1 MDDKTTAEP
10 PDLNLDLDQRDGLP
24 DELLFLLERH
34 PRAGWQSD
42 GGLGMTAQF
51 WLERHAA
58 FRQLGQALQAQAEA
72 FRHGGTAPED
82 FQARFAP
89 RLQMLLSELH
99 GHHQVEDLHYF
110 PVFRQAEPRLEKGFE
125 ILDRDHVALHE
136 SLVETAEAATAL
148 LQALARDPAA
158 AEGPAETYT
167 AAGQRLLTRLL
178 RHLDD
183 EEDLVIPLLIA
194 RGNLG

>member
-1 MDDKTTAEP
+1 MDDKTTAETF
-10 PDLNLDLDQRDGLP
+10 DLDRRQGLP
-24 DELLFLLERH
+24 GELLFLLEQH
-34 PRAGWQSD
+34 PRAGWQDRD
-42 GGLGMTAQF
+42 GPGMTAQF
-51 WLERHAA
+51 WLDRHAA
-58 FRQLGQALQAQAEA
+58 FRQLGRALQDEAEA

-110 PVFRQAEPRLEKGFE
+110 PAFRRMEPRLERGFE
-125 ILDRDHVALHE
+125 ILDRDHITLHE
-136 SLVETAEAATAL
+136 SLVETAEAATSL
-148 LQALARDPAA
+148 LQALARDPQA
-158 AEGPAETYT
+158 AEGPAERY
-167 AAGQRLLTRLL
+167 AATGQRLLARLE

-194 RGNLG
+194 RGDLG